1 LGMYWY
7 AIFAV
12 LGAAAVV
19 GADRVLKQRKVGV
32 ASAARAPGRDSKLD
46 GSVFSFES
54 DE

>member
-1 LGMYWY
+1 MYWY

-19 GADRVLKQRKVGV
+19 GADRVLKQRKVRL
-32 ASAARAPGRDSKLD
+32 ASATRTPGRDSKLD